1 MVSLGL
7 SGVIFVVNETRKQV
21 PPAPPHPILN
31 FIAAD
36 PSRPEPPPYFK
47 LHTNQ
52 SQPTTTTHHKTNLN
66 HSMIQSTASTG
77 TR

>member
-1 MVSLGL
+1 MAEESELDGGISDRYKLFMVSLGL
-7 SGVIFVVNETRKQV
+7 SGVIFVVNESRKQV

-47 LHTNQ
+47 LHNNNT
-52 SQPTTTTHHKTNLN
+52 P
-66 HSMIQSTASTG
+66 
-77 TR
+77 